1 MRTMIEIDNDL
12 MEKALKSG
20 PYKTK
25 KEVIAEGLKLL
36 VERNNQRKIREY
48 RGKLKWEGN
57 LEQSRVN
64 L

>member
-1 MRTMIEIDNDL
+1 MRTMIEIDNDM

-20 PYKTK
+20 PYKRK